1 MTSISLQPNVRCGD
15 WPRLSAAR
23 CRDRIALIS
32 EGEEFTFVQLNSR
45 INLVAT
51 TLRRLGVGRGDRVAI
66 FANDTHRYL
75 EVVFACMKLGAV
87 YVPLNPRLVGSEL
100 RRLLEV
106 CEPTCLFFSGRYADL
121 VSGLQVPTLKDV
133 VCFDGAVGIGEAY
146 EAWIADG
153 VDEEIDT
160 PVDDGDLSCLAFT
173 SGTTGRPKAV
183 MHSQAFTK
191 FGTFQSIIDRRLPE
205 RAVHYSASPLFHISG
220 RLYSIAGVMR
230 GSTSVLLP
238 KFEAE
243 TVLQWLGSGRVH
255 GAFLVPTMISALLA
269 EPGIAEADF
278 SALISIVYG
287 GAPMSVPLLRRALD
301 AFGCDFIHMFGAGTE
316 AGLQAVLTPDDHR
329 RALAGEEHL
338 LASIGKPAFGID
350 LRLVD
355 EDFNDVPFGEVGEIA
370 TRADA
375 CMGGYLNQ
383 PEETARVL
391 RDGWVRAGDMAYE
404 DAEHYLYLCGR
415 RDDLIIRGGENIYPS
430 EIEAVLAQ
438 YPGVL
443 EVAVVGVPDEHW
455 GQTVRAHM
463 VVEDAAGFEPDAAR
477 EFCRSR
483 LAAYK
488 VPDDFRI
495 DETFPKNASGKVLK
509 RQLVD
514 S

>member
-1 MTSISLQPNVRCGD
+1 MSSVRLQPNVRCGD

-23 CRDRIALIS
+23 CRDRISLIS
-32 EGEEFTFVQLNSR
+32 EGEEFTFIQLNSR

-51 TLRRLGVGRGDRVAI
+51 TLRRLGVRRGDRVAI

-100 RRLLEV
+100 QRLLEV
-106 CEPTCLFFSGRYADL
+106 CEPTCLFFSGRYAEL
-121 VSGLQVPTLKDV
+121 ISGLQVSTLKEV
-133 VCFDGAVGIGEAY
+133 VCFDGAVGICEAY

-160 PVDDGDLSCLAFT
+160 PVDDGDLACLAFT
-173 SGTTGRPKAV
+173 SGTTGTPKAV

-191 FGTFQSIIDRRLPE
+191 FGTFQSIVERRLPE

-220 RLYSIAGVMR
+220 RLYAIAGVMR
-230 GSTSVLLP
+230 GSTSLLLP
-238 KFEAE
+238 RFDAR

-255 GAFLVPTMISALLA
+255 GAFLVPTMISAVLT
-269 EPGIAEADF
+269 EPGIADADF
-278 SALISIVYG
+278 SSLLSIVYG
-287 GAPMSVPLLRRALD
+287 GAPMSVPLLRRAMETF
-301 AFGCDFIHMFGAGTE
+301 ACDFIHMFGAGTE

-329 RALAGEEHL
+329 RALAGEEYL

-355 EDFNDVPFGEVGEIA
+355 DDFADVPFGEVGEIA

-391 RDGWVRAGDMAYE
+391 QDGWLRAGDMAYE
-404 DAEHYLYLCGR
+404 DAEHFLYLRGR
-415 RDDLIIRGGENIYPS
+415 RDDMILRGGENIYPS
-430 EIEAVLAQ
+430 EIEAVLAEF
-438 YPGVL
+438 PGVL

-455 GQTVRAHM
+455 GQTVRAHLI
-463 VVEDAAGFEPDAAR
+463 VDDASAFDQAAAR
-477 EFCRSR
+477 EYCRAR

-488 VPDDFRI
+488 VPDDFRV
-495 DETFPKNASGKVLK
+495 DETLPKNASGKVLK
-509 RQLVD
+509 HALAQ